1 MLAPVIHNLDNNGP
15 IRRQRGISKVMSTAA
30 EPQITPLSTIREVKP
45 GSFIFERPLALP
57 PAFCDEVIHRFE
69 AHPEQQHEG
78 RIGQIQTKDR
88 SVKVSTDLVV
98 SNKEEW
104 KDVDQMFFRS
114 LAAAL
119 REFRETFPYFKG
131 PFKDMGYQVQR
142 YRPGDYYHWHID
154 GGSHEFSQRQ
164 LVALWYLNDMP
175 GPGGETQFLYQDVSI
190 PPRRG
195 TLVLF
200 PPFWTHEHRA
210 AEVKRGVKYIATTWV
225 VFA

>member
-1 MLAPVIHNLDNNGP
+1 
-15 IRRQRGISKVMSTAA
+15 MSASA
-30 EPQITPLSTIREVKP
+30 QSSIPPLSSIREVKA

-57 PAFCDEVIHRFE
+57 PAFCDEVIDRFE
-69 AHPEQQHEG
+69 AHPEHQYEG
-78 RIGQIQTKDR
+78 RIGQVRTKDR
-88 SVKVSTDLVV
+88 SVKATTDLVV
-98 SNKEEW
+98 SNKDDW

-114 LAAAL
+114 MAAAL

-142 YRPGDYYHWHID
+142 YRPGEFYHWHID
-154 GGSHEFSQRQ
+154 GGSHELSQRQ
-164 LVALWYLNDMP
+164 LVALWYLNDVP

-190 PPRRG
+190 KPQRG
-195 TLVLF
+195 KLVLF

-210 AEVKRGVKYIATTWV
+210 AELKAGVKYIATTWV